1 MNNFAFDTFGFF
13 TPEAVDIFKRVQRV
27 MHSNLMS
34 PRSQDV
40 VFKKIDFTIQ
50 KGIATLFVARLP
62 FIKD

>member
-40 VFKKIDFTIQ
+40 VFKMINFTIQ
-50 KGIATLFVARLP
+50 KGLTAQIVARLHV
-62 FIKD
+62 IKV

>member
-1 MNNFAFDTFGFF
+1 
-13 TPEAVDIFKRVQRV
+13 
-27 MHSNLMS
+27 MS

-40 VFKKIDFTIQ
+40 VFKKVGFTIQ